1 MRKSY
6 LIPLGYALLC
16 TFILFACKDK
26 TASGGSNSSK
36 NPVAKEFLVTD
47 SSVGDL
53 QIGMEL
59 DEVEAKLGEKI
70 TLMNKNPQDVWID
83 SAMVQYKGEP
93 VTLMF
98 DRRWVVEDSFY
109 LVLGGVKIN
118 TNKFK
123 TKEGIGVGS
132 EKEEVWKAFND
143 GFVFNMY
150 PEFEDTTY
158 TTLSKTRSNI
168 TVGHGEGNI
177 LIFQLLNSKVK
188 IMELNQYY
196 NDEE

>member
-1 MRKSY
+1 MRRLN
-6 LIPLGYALLC
+6 LILPGFVLLC
-16 TFILFACKDK
+16 TFILFACKEK
-26 TASGGSNSSK
+26 TASPGDPK
-36 NPVAKEFLVTD
+36 DPVAKEFLVTD
-47 SSVGDL
+47 SSVGEL
-53 QIGMEL
+53 SIGMTVK
-59 DEVEAKLGEKI
+59 DVESALGEKI

-83 SAMVQYKGEP
+83 SAMVKYKGEDF
-93 VTLMF
+93 TLLF

-109 LVLGGVKIN
+109 LVLGGMKISSE
-118 TNKFK
+118 KFK
-123 TKEGIGVGS
+123 TKEGISVGS
-132 EKEEVWKAFND
+132 DKEEIWKVYND

-177 LIFQLLNSKVK
+177 LIFQLLNGKVK
-188 IMELNQYY
+188 IMEVAQYY

>member
-1 MRKSY
+1 MRK
-6 LIPLGYALLC
+6 LL
-16 TFILFACKDK
+16 FITACSLFFVACKEK
-26 TASGGSNSSK
+26 TASTGTNSSK
-36 NPVAKEFLVTD
+36 DPVATEFLVTD

-53 QIGMEL
+53 RIGMKVE
-59 DEVEAKLGEKI
+59 EVEAKLGEKI
-70 TLMNKNPQDVWID
+70 TLLNKNPQDVWID
-83 SAMVQYKGEP
+83 SAKVQYKGEP
-93 VTLMF
+93 FTLMF

-118 TNKFK
+118 SDKFK
-123 TKEGIGVGS
+123 TKEGISVGS
-132 EKEEVWKAFND
+132 GKEEIWKAYND

-177 LIFQLLNSKVK
+177 LIFQLLNGKVK
-188 IMELNQYY
+188 IMEVAQYY